1 MTPVEAKRL
10 TLEAFEGLGG
20 DLVDPAVLMPAAR
33 PLDVSGEAVRA
44 RLCVFSDATGQE
56 TALRPDLTLPVADM
70 EAERLMDGASG
81 EQVYRYAARAFRLPS
96 SPGQPMEFVQVGF
109 ERFGAAATPDADAE
123 AFGSVM
129 SAIHAAGAPVDRI
142 LLGDLAVF
150 DAFVAA
156 IDVPK
161 TTGDALRRA
170 FRLQGGVDALLSDP
184 EPTAKPTGLVQPGT
198 SQADAEALVEQM
210 LSLSGA
216 PLVGGRSVRDI
227 ATRLREKASGDKAD
241 GLSDEFKTL
250 LRRVLNVSGAPQSCI
265 EALSKISKDDGLSS
279 VDSML
284 TALADRM
291 DKVSEAAGSS
301 KLILDASFGRRF
313 NYYDGFVFEVFASGA
328 PDALPMGA
336 GGRYDSLIDRLSTG
350 TVHATGI
357 GGVVRPDR
365 ISAALGGAV

>member
-1 MTPVEAKRL
+1 MTPVEAERL
-10 TLEAFEGLGG
+10 TTTAFEGLGG
-20 DLVDPAVLMPAAR
+20 DLIDPAVLMPAAR
-33 PLDVSGEAVRA
+33 PLDVSGEAVRT

-56 TALRPDLTLPVADM
+56 TALRPDLTLPVA
-70 EAERLMDGASG
+70 EAEADRLANNGKG

-109 ERFGAAATPDADAE
+109 ERFGAAATPQADADA
-123 AFGSVM
+123 FGAVV
-129 SAIHAAGAPVDRI
+129 SAIDSTGAPVDRI

-156 IDVPK
+156 IEVPK

-184 EPTAKPTGLVQPGT
+184 EPKAKQTSLIQPGT
-198 SQADAEALVEQM
+198 SQVDAEALVEQM

-216 PLVGGRSVRDI
+216 PLVGGRSVTDI

-241 GLSDEFKTL
+241 GLSAEFKAL
-250 LRRVLNVSGAPQSCI
+250 LKSVLNVSGAPQSCV
-265 EALSKISKDDGLSS
+265 EALSKISKEHGLSG
-279 VDSML
+279 VDTVLMR
-284 TALADRM
+284 LADRM
-291 DKVSEAAGSS
+291 DKVSEKAGAME
-301 KLILDASFGRRF
+301 LTFETSFGRRF
-313 NYYDGFVFEVFASGA
+313 NYYDGFVFEVFAPGA
-328 PDALPMGA
+328 PNALPMGA

-350 TVHATGI
+350 AVQATGI

-365 ISAALGGAV
+365 LSAALGGAA